1 MSIEHDGEVAAP
13 VGEEQE
19 EGEEVVV
26 VTAPLHTALRDDY
39 GEFIINFLTHVDAGR
54 LELCLPRASVFA
66 APGVTPLL
74 RIAAGRLNNAAEATG
89 TAGATYLDLGAERV
103 DDGRVRA
110 TWAREIGWIHLA
122 AGRFERAAG
131 KKKMISAG
139 ESHSLVVSGST
150 GKV

>member
-1 MSIEHDGEVAAP
+1 MSIEHAGEVAAP

-19 EGEEVVV
+19 GEGEVVV
-26 VTAPLHTALRDDY
+26 VPAPLHTALRDDY

-89 TAGATYLDLGAERV
+89 TEGATYVDLDADREDDDTGRRRV
-103 DDGRVRA
+103 

-122 AGRFERAAG
+122 AGRFEWAGVG
-131 KKKMISAG
+131 KKKMIS
-139 ESHSLVVSGST
+139 SPVMKNSN
-150 GKV
+150 

>member
-1 MSIEHDGEVAAP
+1 M
-13 VGEEQE
+13 
-19 EGEEVVV
+19 
-26 VTAPLHTALRDDY
+26 TAPLHTALRNDY

-89 TAGATYLDLGAERV
+89 TEGATYVDLDADREDDDAGRRRV
-103 DDGRVRA
+103 

-122 AGRFERAAG
+122 EGRFEWAG
-131 KKKMISAG
+131 VGKTMMISG
-139 ESHSLVVSGST
+139 GSCHSLVVSGST